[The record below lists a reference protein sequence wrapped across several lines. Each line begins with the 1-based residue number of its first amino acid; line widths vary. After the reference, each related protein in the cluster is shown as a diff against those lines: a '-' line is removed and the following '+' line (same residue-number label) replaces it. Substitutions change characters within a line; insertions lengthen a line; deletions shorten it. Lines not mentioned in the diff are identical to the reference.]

1 MKFISV
7 RDLRGRSGQVWNQL
21 ARERD
26 LVLTSNGKPMAI
38 LSAVSEGELEQSLAA
53 IRRARAVAAVEKMQS
68 RSLAAGMDK
77 LSLDEINAEIRAA
90 RKTRRR

>member
-7 RDLRGRSGQVWNQL
+7 RDLRSRSAQFWNQL

-26 LVLTSNGKPMAI
+26 LVLTSNGKPVAI
-38 LSAVSEGELEQSLAA
+38 LSAVSEGDLEDSLAA

-77 LSLDEINAEIRAA
+77 LSLDEINVEIRAA
-90 RKTRRR
+90 RKARRR